1 MSLAVQ
7 KQTSVDIH
15 MQYRF
20 KVRLVVLALLRKYTF
35 PRRVADHIS
44 CIILLISGK
53 GRHFCG
59 GSLIAP
65 NVVLS
70 VAHCHQPM
78 IEVKAV
84 IGRHDLRNTNVGE
97 EIVVKKQIPHPQ
109 YDETSTDFDYMIM
122 ILERDATEVTDFVK
136 VSSEFVGED
145 IAVTTMGYGDTYS
158 PHDIKYPAPTLQ
170 EAEVFTYTNEDCD
183 ATTGTL
189 GGTESHGWM
198 VGGVDGSYEG
208 MISDQMICASDVGKD
223 SCYGDSGKSA
233 FVLFHHVNACVQY
246 DVLVIYSL
254 CLNLACLY
262 LIAFTNH
269 IY

>member
-1 MSLAVQ
+1 MDTSYVIGGTETDLGRYPYAVSLQ
-7 KQTSVDIH
+7 G
-15 MQYRF
+15 R
-20 KVRLVVLALLRKYTF
+20 
-35 PRRVADHIS
+35 
-44 CIILLISGK
+44 

-97 EIVVKKQIPHPQ
+97 EIIVKEQIPHPQ
-109 YDETSTDFDYMIM
+109 YDEASTDYDYMIM

-145 IAVTTMGYGDTYS
+145 VSVTTMGYGDTYS
-158 PHDIKYPAPTLQ
+158 PHDIKYPAPILQ

-198 VGGVDGSYEG
+198 VGGVDGSYQG
-208 MISDQMICASDVGKD
+208 MISDQMLCASDIGKD
-223 SCYGDSGKSA
+223 SCYGDSGGALIIKRTDEK
-233 FVLFHHVNACVQY
+233 
-246 DVLVIYSL
+246 DVDRQVGLVSWG
-254 CLNLACLY
+254 
-262 LIAFTNH
+262 FGW
-269 IY
+269 